1 MKNKAHSLLQALTE
15 AHAVSGY
22 EDEVREIFVN
32 ELQNAGDL
40 SADKM
45 GGIYCQQ
52 GKSGPTVMLAGH
64 MDEVGFRVKHITHN
78 GFLKIV
84 AVGGWW
90 THTLLSQ
97 RVEVKTQGAQKVLGV
112 IASVSPHHL
121 GQSERSKVLDLT
133 NLFIDI
139 GASSQ
144 ADAIENF
151 GIRLGDP
158 IAPAVPFTAMHKA
171 DHFMAKAFD
180 NRVGMACVIQSLQ
193 ELQSESL
200 PNTLVGVGT
209 VQEEVGLRGA
219 SIAARK
225 VQPDVAIILEGPPAD
240 DGPSFNRAESQG
252 ALGLGVQVRI
262 QDPTALMNPRLV
274 ALVERVA
281 QENQIPYQVTVRDSG
296 GTDAGNIH
304 KENLGI
310 PSIVLGTP
318 ARYIHSHNAIINLN
332 DYLAMV
338 KLSTALAKA
347 LDQET
352 VDGLTRFL

>member
-1 MKNKAHSLLQALTE
+1 MKKKAQSLLQELTE

-22 EDEVREIFVN
+22 EEEVREIFVN
-32 ELQNAGDL
+32 ELTGIGEL

-45 GGIYCQQ
+45 GGVYCET
-52 GKSGPTVMLAGH
+52 GSDGPSIMLAGH
-64 MDEVGFRVKHITHN
+64 MDEVGFRVKHITPG

-97 RVEVKTQGAQKVLGV
+97 RVEVKTQSGNKVLGV
-112 IASVSPHHL
+112 ISSVSPHHL
-121 GQSERSKVLDLT
+121 SPAERSKVLDIAH
-133 NLFIDI
+133 LFIDI

-144 ADAIENF
+144 ADTIQNF
-151 GIRLGDP
+151 GISLGDP
-158 IAPAVPFTAMHKA
+158 IAPAVPFSALGKP
-171 DHFMAKAFD
+171 DHYLAKAFD

-193 ELQSESL
+193 ELAQTAL
-200 PNTLVGVGT
+200 PNQLTGVGT

-219 SIAARK
+219 SVAARK

-240 DGPSFNRAESQG
+240 DSPGFNPAESQG
-252 ALGLGVQVRI
+252 ALGAGVQIRI

-281 QENQIPYQVTVRDSG
+281 QENQIPYQITVRDSG

-310 PSIVLGTP
+310 PSVVLGTP
-318 ARYIHSHNAIINLN
+318 ARYIHSHNAMINLN

-338 KLSTALAKA
+338 QLSTALVKA

-352 VDGLTRFL
+352 VDGLTKYL

>member
-1 MKNKAHSLLQALTE
+1 MKNKAHALLQALTE

-45 GGIYCQQ
+45 GGVYCRQ

-84 AVGGWW
+84 AIGGWW

-97 RVEVKTQGAQKVLGV
+97 RVEVKTRHGQKVLGV

-121 GQSERSKVLDLT
+121 GQSERSKVLDLAH
-133 NLFIDI
+133 LFIDI
-139 GASSQ
+139 GANSM

-151 GIRLGDP
+151 GIHLGDP
-158 IAPAVPFTAMHKA
+158 IAPAVPFTSMHKT
-171 DHFMAKAFD
+171 DLFMAKAFD
-180 NRVGMACVIQSLQ
+180 NRVGMACVIQSLLKL
-193 ELQSESL
+193 ETESV

-219 SIAARK
+219 SVAARK

-240 DGPSFNRAESQG
+240 DGPSFNRSESQG
-252 ALGLGVQVRI
+252 ALGMGVQIRI

-274 ALVERVA
+274 AHVERVA
-281 QENQIPYQVTVRDSG
+281 QENQIPYQITVRDSG

-310 PSIVLGTP
+310 PTIVMGTP
-318 ARYIHSHNAIINLN
+318 ARYIHSHNAIMNLN

-338 KLSTALAKA
+338 ELSTALIKTF
-347 LDQET
+347 DQQT
-352 VDGLTRFL
+352 VDALTDYL